1 MIRDDLKAAL
11 KSAMIAKDEHR
22 TGTLRLI
29 LAAIKD
35 KDIAARTDDSR
46 DGIPDEQILSL
57 FTSMIKQR
65 NDSIDM
71 YNKGGRPE
79 LAAKEQSEIDII
91 REFMP
96 KQLSADEIT
105 VAITSAITETGAA
118 GVKDMGKVMAVLK
131 EKYAGQLDFS
141 KASGAVKQAL
151 IGQA

>member
-1 MIRDDLKAAL
+1 MIRDKLKEEL

-46 DGIPDEQILSL
+46 EGISDEQILAL

-71 YNKGGRPE
+71 YQKGGRQE
-79 LAAKEQSEIDII
+79 LAAKEQAEIDII

-96 KQLSADEIT
+96 KQMSEAEVT
-105 VAITSAITETGAA
+105 AAIQAAITETGAA

-131 EKYAGQLDFS
+131 SKYAGQLDFS

-151 IGQA
+151 MG